1 LILAISLSKLK
12 EDEVFSTS
20 LVTVSFL
27 ASNIF
32 FWGSSFYFPFSTV
45 PFAAESFPV
54 ESFAVESFLG

>member
-1 LILAISLSKLK
+1 LINSLNGTEIFILAISLSKLK

-32 FWGSSFYFPFSTV
+32 LWGSFSAFPFPQYPLQQNPSQ
-45 PFAAESFPV
+45 
-54 ESFAVESFLG
+54 